1 MKTLRTISDAS
12 STTASETSSLSSSS
26 PTFQVYRKVFDDDEQ
41 YKESDEGG
49 VKDDVDERL
58 LSILIHQEDDNDDDC
73 DSIMNCNENMHE
85 KPTTHNNSRQNP
97 FSDYIESSIN
107 DKELFSL
114 LEDDMSVIDDIS
126 EIGATTIPESSSS
139 SIQEYEYIHR
149 NPATRPLAK
158 LTVGLLS
165 TYSFAYRTLCQQ
177 DEEYKKACQHYHNND
192 GKYQQQQQE
201 TSFPMDIEPI
211 PYQNDDESVVSS
223 LSSSLSSLPSTSPTI
238 PAKRMTVTMEQP
250 PPPASPPTVA
260 PTYQKL
266 PKIMWTGDP
275 HYDNLYRMKANMEAV
290 KAHRIIHASRD
301 NAASPENDKA
311 SPTTTTTTPFKT
323 IVNESSGLV
332 RPIPIAAKEN
342 GVTTMSMT
350 KSSFKTTTSA
360 FNVVPKKKN
369 ASQHSSSVPSIRPK
383 VTPLQ
388 KNVSPLTTTTNNER
402 LSEENSIPSSL
413 STATTTTTSAASQSQ
428 NSSTIT
434 TKVSPLTPIPESPQ
448 SANEAIT
455 TTTSETLPKMAA
467 STINQNSTTTTA
479 AESASTDEKK
489 SSSQKDSTT
498 ASTDK
503 KKKSTTKQIT
513 SMLSKM
519 TLTKKKKKKKDIPV
533 APSAPV
539 LAVIY

>member
-342 GVTTMSMT
+342 GVTPTSMT
-350 KSSFKTTTSA
+350 ISSFKTTTSA
-360 FNVVPKKKN
+360 FDAVPKKKDVSPMPTKTN
-369 ASQHSSSVPSIRPK
+369 KTSSDKNSTPSSS
-383 VTPLQ
+383 
-388 KNVSPLTTTTNNER
+388 
-402 LSEENSIPSSL
+402 
-413 STATTTTTSAASQSQ
+413 STATTTTTTTTAASQSQ
-428 NSSTIT
+428 KNSTIT
-434 TKVSPLTPIPESPQ
+434 TKVLPLTPIPESSQ
-448 SANEAIT
+448 RT
-455 TTTSETLPKMAA
+455 TATTATTSATLPMMAT
-467 STINQNSTTTTA
+467 SNMTQNSTTV
-479 AESASTDEKK
+479 STSPNTKK
-489 SSSQKDSTT
+489 SSSSKDSTT
-498 ASTDK
+498 VSTDI
-503 KKKSTTKQIT
+503 KKKSTTEKVSFLFSKIT
-513 SMLSKM
+513 LRKE
-519 TLTKKKKKKKDIPV
+519 KKNVIPA
-533 APSAPV
+533 APSA
-539 LAVIY
+539 LFRAVIY